1 MGKIDKLLARLLS
14 LPYDLKYK
22 ELKTILASFNFFEDT
37 KGKTSGS
44 RVVFLH
50 ASDGTKIIGHRP
62 HGDQPVSIAWIK
74 QIVKFLKDRG
84 DI

>member
-1 MGKIDKLLARLLS
+1 MGKNDKLLARLIS
-14 LPYDLKYK
+14 NPNDLKYK
-22 ELKTILASFNFFEDT
+22 ELKTILASLNYIEDT

-50 ASDGTKIIGHRP
+50 ASDGTKIFGHKP
-62 HGDQPVSIAWIK
+62 HGDQSVSLAWIK